1 MTKSDKERIAV
12 VEAML
17 DQHVKNSDIFRVE
30 VKEILSTHD
39 AKDQK
44 RTDDIMD
51 KISEMEKKF
60 DNTYVQRKELWAVSS
75 FIGFLVTLIG
85 LSRIFITKQP

>member
-1 MTKSDKERIAV
+1 MPKSDKERIAV

-17 DQHVKNSDIFRVE
+17 DQHVKNSDVFRVE

-44 RTDDIMD
+44 RTDDIMN
-51 KISEMEKKF
+51 KITEMEKKF
-60 DNTYVQRKELWAVSS
+60 DNTYVQRKEVWAISL
-75 FIGFLVTLIG
+75 FIGFLGTLV
-85 LSRIFITKQP
+85 